1 MNPFPFPTVDTA
13 LPDAR
18 PLLEGPQKLL
28 GFLPN
33 LLSGL
38 SNSPATLA
46 SYVELSKHFAKVDL
60 TGIEMQTV
68 LVVASVE
75 MPALTAWRPTRPSPP
90 T

>member
-1 MNPFPFPTVDTA
+1 MGPSCD
-13 LPDAR
+13 LPVA
-18 PLLEGPQKLL
+18 EGVVFNKDERRQKQL

-46 SYVELSKHFAKVDL
+46 SYVELSKHFAKVGL

-68 LVVASVE
+68 LVVTSVE
-75 MPALTAWRPTRPSPP
+75 NACPYCVAATRPSPP

>member
-1 MNPFPFPTVDTA
+1 VRKKRYVIA
-13 LPDAR
+13 DAR
-18 PLLEGPQKLL
+18 PFLEGPQKQL

-46 SYVELSKHFAKVDL
+46 SYAELSKNFSKVGL

-68 LVVASVE
+68 LVVTSVE
-75 MPALTAWRPTRPSPP
+75 NSCAYCVAAHSTLAT
-90 T
+90 